1 MSMQTLE
8 MSYKQIDREVVN
20 CYRHRFFNLGVK
32 HKNEMK
38 IVLNCIDNLKQD
50 SVYVKNDDL
59 YKELVWE
66 VDVEPQHPKKEFFG
80 DNVVARRN
88 TL

>member
-1 MSMQTLE
+1 MQNFEL
-8 MSYKQIDREVVN
+8 SYRQARREVIN

-32 HKNEMK
+32 DKKEME
-38 IVLNCIDNLKQD
+38 IVLGVIDGLKQD
-50 SVYVKNDDL
+50 SVHVKDDDL
-59 YKELVWE
+59 YKELVWG